1 MRAEVIEHNKEV
13 RYSAETRAA
22 EMDMFPSPLEAKMK
36 EFLCRNHVRFE
47 SQRIFYIYG
56 ENGWI
61 MRYYIADFYI
71 PGKEIIIEVDG
82 KFHDQH
88 KQHDKERTKII
99 QKQYPV
105 EVLRYQWK
113 DLQDEKKMQELLD
126 RIK

>member
-1 MRAEVIEHNKEV
+1 
-13 RYSAETRAA
+13 
-22 EMDMFPSPLEAKMK
+22 
-36 EFLCRNHVRFE
+36 
-47 SQRIFYIYG
+47 
-56 ENGWI
+56 
-61 MRYYIADFYI
+61 MRYYIADFYM